1 MKKKKKGLIIFLV
14 ALVVVGGCGAF
25 FIPKLFSKS
34 EARGDRK
41 FQMNSVELS
50 KMDLTESVS
59 ATGTIESAST
69 TTVSADVQ
77 NVTVKK
83 VLVKVGD
90 TVKKGQAL
98 VSFDKSEL
106 QEAVTEAKE
115 DYSDTVSQNSTDLSQ
130 AYQQLSDAR
139 STYASDKKRL
149 EKVVK
154 EAQAA
159 LKKAQK
165 KAKATKKE
173 SSASSA
179 VGAGSVGTGS
189 GPDGTNP
196 VGTGSGGTGSM
207 GGSSAGTGSSGT
219 STVTITDNMTVSEA
233 KAALK
238 QAKENLAST
247 NKQNLKSINS
257 AKQAV
262 SQAQT
267 SNKKQLRQAK
277 RSVQNAQK
285 SLKSASLTATM
296 DGTVTALGVSEGS
309 AYNGGEAVEISDLS
323 SFQVTTTVS
332 EYDINKVKEGQRV
345 VILTDATGDEELEGT
360 ISYVAMTMGSSTLS
374 SGSSTASAGG
384 GSGDMS
390 MGGSSSSSSSGYEV
404 TIKLNAGNDKIRSGM
419 TAKCSIIINEAKDVY
434 AVPYDA
440 IHTNSNNEDVIYVK
454 DSSGSM
460 ASGGSQKEI
469 KVTKGMESDYY
480 VEVSSSELSDGL
492 SVIIPS
498 DESTATGSSDSDN
511 SGDGFGFMMGGGSFP
526 GSGSGGFPGSG
537 SGGPPSGGGP
547 GN

>member
-1 MKKKKKGLIIFLV
+1 MKLMKKKKKGLIIFLV

-25 FIPKLFSKS
+25 FIPKFFKSS
-34 EARGDRK
+34 EARGERK
-41 FQMNSVELS
+41 FQMNTVELS

-90 TVKKGQAL
+90 TVTKGQAL
-98 VSFDKSEL
+98 VSFDKTDL
-106 QEAVTEAKE
+106 QDAVTEAKE
-115 DYSDTVSQNSTDLSQ
+115 DYADTVSQNSTELSQ

-139 STYASDKKRL
+139 SNYASDKERL

-165 KAKATKKE
+165 KAKATKKK

-179 VGAGSVGTGS
+179 VGAGSV
-189 GPDGTNP
+189 
-196 VGTGSGGTGSM
+196 
-207 GGSSAGTGSSGT
+207 GTGSSGT

-285 SLKSASLTATM
+285 TLKSASLTATM
-296 DGTVTALGVSEGS
+296 DGTVTALGVSDGDV
-309 AYNGGEAVEISDLS
+309 YNGGEAVEISDLS

-332 EYDINKVKEGQRV
+332 EYDINNVKEGQRV
-345 VILTDATGDEELEGT
+345 VILTDATGDEEIEGEIT
-360 ISYVAMTMGSSTLS
+360 YVALTTGSTTLS
-374 SGSSTASAGG
+374 GGSTSTGSTGG
-384 GSGDMS
+384 GMS
-390 MGGSSSSSSSGYEV
+390 MGSSSSSSSSGYEV
-404 TIKLNAGNDKIRSGM
+404 VITLKEKNEKIRSGM
-419 TAKCSIIINEAKDVY
+419 TAKCSIIINEATDVF

-440 IHTNSNNEDVIYVK
+440 IHTNQSNENVIYVK
-454 DSSGSM
+454 DSSGS
-460 ASGGSQKEI
+460 QKEVV
-469 KVTKGMESDYY
+469 VTKGMESDYY
-480 VEVSSSELSDGL
+480 VEVSSSELTEGM

-498 DESTATGSSDSDN
+498 DEATATGSSDGEDS
-511 SGDGFGFMMGGGSFP
+511 GFGFMMGGGSFP
-526 GSGSGGFPGSG
+526 GGGSDGPPSGGFPGSG
-537 SGGPPSGGGP
+537 SDGPPSFP